1 MKSFE
6 EFRQEQ
12 LAEQQDVQLDEIKW
26 PSWLPNPLNIVKG
39 AADVAG
45 KVIKPVVS
53 QVGKTAKK
61 AWDGGDKEVGA
72 TKGRDEKGLPQSN

>member
-26 PSWLPNPLNIVKG
+26 PDWLNPFKIVKG

-45 KVIKPVVS
+45 KVVKPVVD

-61 AWDGGDKEVGA
+61 AWDGGDKEVSA
-72 TKGRDEKGLPQSN
+72 VKGRDEKGLPQSN